1 MKSILSLLTLSLF
14 LFSSCNLNQ
23 AENNEQEYIL
33 KKLHN
38 DVMQIHDDV
47 MPKMSEIGRLKRQL
61 KDFQKEGKHSEKAD
75 SIQLFIYQLQEADES
90 MMNWMGDF
98 KKPDYSNFEN
108 AQTIYAKEKV
118 KITNVK
124 NTMEST
130 IRKAQAFIS
139 LL

>member
-23 AENNEQEYIL
+23 NENNEQDYIL

-38 DVMQIHDDV
+38 EVMQIHDDV

-61 KDFQKEGKHSEKAD
+61 KDFQKEGKHTEKAD

-108 AQTIYAKEKV
+108 AQTIYAKERV

-130 IRKAQAFIS
+130 IRKAQAFIAA
-139 LL
+139 L